1 MRLGGSET
9 GISVWPPERSYKIE
23 RGFIRVNHG
32 LFIVYRAY
40 VGDDDGS
47 VYIQA
52 FSTYLKEQYKKRS
65 LDKIYLMVKQAMIKC
80 EQVNRFLF
88 LYYFSIL

>member
-1 MRLGGSET
+1 MG
-9 GISVWPPERSYKIE
+9 
-23 RGFIRVNHG
+23 VNHG

-40 VGDDDGS
+40 AGDDDGS

-88 LYYFSIL
+88 LYYFSLL